1 MLPLDLM
8 QKQNTALSLPYCP
21 MISKLSR
28 VRCVGNTRGKP
39 RCNFSSRCLLY
50 LIRDEPL
57 QKWWWVEGG
66 GKETKLKCPPQKIQ
80 ANDGPARQT
89 LLRHKNS
96 RVAARARDSRARFH
110 MYTGY
115 KYPANWKRSWEVK
128 MPSLKLQ
135 NACILAINYAQIF

>member
-21 MISKLSR
+21 MISKRSR

-39 RCNFSSRCLLY
+39 RCNFSSRCLALFDKGRT
-50 LIRDEPL
+50 ITKVMVGR
-57 QKWWWVEGG
+57 GG
-66 GKETKLKCPPQKIQ
+66 WERNKVKMSLPKIQ